1 MSNKSWNEKD
11 EKIPRTE
18 KLSKKYKNTNYE
30 IQNKESLVVFW
41 QVFRFNGETHQ
52 TPSQCQPHSRVFS
65 RGPKEMY

>member
-30 IQNKESLVVFW
+30 IQNKEILVIFW
-41 QVFRFNGETHQ
+41 QVFRFNGETHPI
-52 TPSQCQPHSRVFS
+52 PSRCQPHSRFFS
-65 RGPKEMY
+65 RGQTGMY